1 MISDARDV
9 NSLPSQSP
17 TFTVVMPC
25 YNESKNIPLLLSR
38 FAKIAGGDTAVQL
51 LLVDNGS
58 TDDSSSVLA
67 SQLPQYSFARSLRVP
82 VNQGYG
88 FGILEGLRACQS
100 DFIGWTHADM
110 QTDPS
115 DILKAIELVKGAGY
129 ASDIYVKGLRRG
141 RPLADSFFTG
151 GMSIFETCFMGTNL
165 WDINAQPN
173 IFHRSFFQSWKEPP
187 TDFAL
192 DLYAYYMARQK
203 NLNIVRFDVVFPPRI
218 HGESKWNTG
227 FKSKLKFI
235 KRTIDFSIKLKSAL
249 SHSSKEV

>member
-1 MISDARDV
+1 MILDAHDV
-9 NSLPSQSP
+9 DSSSSQSP

-25 YNESKNIPLLLSR
+25 YNEAKNIPLILSR

-58 TDDSSSVLA
+58 TDDSPNVLT
-67 SQLPQYSFARSLRVP
+67 SQLPQFSFARSLRVP

-88 FGILEGLRACQS
+88 FGILAGLRACES
-100 DFIGWTHADM
+100 DFMGWTHADM

-115 DILKAIELVKGAGY
+115 DILKAIEVVKDAGY
-129 ASDIYVKGLRRG
+129 ANNIYVKGLRRG

-151 GMSIFETCFMGTNL
+151 GMSLFETCYMGTNL

-173 IFHRSFFQSWKEPP
+173 IFHRSFFHSWKEPP

-218 HGESKWNTG
+218 HGQSKWNTG

-249 SHSSKEV
+249 RHSSKEV

>member
-1 MISDARDV
+1 MT
-9 NSLPSQSP
+9 NSKNQ

-25 YNESKNIPLLLSR
+25 YNESKNIPLILSR
-38 FAKIAGGDTAVQL
+38 FEKITANDNSQVEL

-58 TDDSSSVLA
+58 TDDSPATLA
-67 SQLPQYSFARSLRVP
+67 IQLPQFSFARSLRVS

-100 DFIGWTHADM
+100 DYIGWTHADM

-115 DILKAIELVKGAGY
+115 DIVKAIDLIKQANYPE
-129 ASDIYVKGLRRG
+129 DIYVKGLRRG
-141 RPLADSFFTG
+141 RPLSDSFFTG
-151 GMSIFETCFMGTNL
+151 GMSLFETCFMGTNL

-173 IFHRSFFQSWKEPP
+173 IFHRSFVQSWTQPP
-187 TDFAL
+187 NDFAL

-227 FKSKLKFI
+227 FKSKVKFI
-235 KRTIDFSIKLKSAL
+235 KRTIDFSIKLKHSL
-249 SHSSKEV
+249 SHSAKEI

>member
-1 MISDARDV
+1 MTDSTNISKDDR
-9 NSLPSQSP
+9 PR
-17 TFTVVMPC
+17 FTVVMPC
-25 YNESKNIPLLLSR
+25 YNESKNIPLILSR
-38 FAKIAGGDTAVQL
+38 FEAIADKGNSPVQL

-58 TDDSSSVLA
+58 TDDSPAVLA
-67 SQLPQYSFARSLRVP
+67 SQLPQYNFARSIRVP

-88 FGILEGLRACQS
+88 FGILEGLRACDS
-100 DFIGWTHADM
+100 DYIGWTHADM

-115 DILKAIELVKGAGY
+115 DIIKAIELFEKANFPTNM
-129 ASDIYVKGLRRG
+129 YVKGLRRG

-173 IFHRSFFQSWKEPP
+173 IFHRSFFQSWLQPP

-227 FKSKLKFI
+227 FQSKVKFI
-235 KRTIDFSIKLKSAL
+235 KRTIDFSFKLKHALTSSA
-249 SHSSKEV
+249 KED